1 MRRPPPY
8 SGAARVSPSIDDFA
22 ALLEDVRFNNINSAT
37 SSAEDFHRLGGEAT
51 PAALYGMRRY
61 AALLQRAHVAPSA
74 KGGAVT
80 SSSGARDTSSMWGRL
95 TALLQRTTEEGGLT
109 RGQAT
114 VAMLVATSLAA
125 ATLRA
130 RRSSSFRRPSSS
142 APARGRAKKWAQGL
156 LPWGGT
162 GESKGAET
170 TLGERLTSPRRR
182 RERCT
187 VAQELARIKDFPT
200 FLKDEQQRL

>member
-95 TALLQRTTEEGGLT
+95 TALLQRTREEGGLT

-162 GESKGAET
+162 GESAQRE
-170 TLGERLTSPRRR
+170 LQQLQRLTKARQLRARAPRRH
-182 RERCT
+182 
-187 VAQELARIKDFPT
+187 
-200 FLKDEQQRL
+200 